1 MHPRIGVLP
10 LYNSEKQTLWINPL
24 YFGGI
29 EQAGGLPMLLPLT
42 DSQALW
48 EDCLSSFDGFVFT
61 GGQDLD
67 PALYGQEKLPEC
79 GYQAELRDSQEIYML
94 RRLLELNKPVL
105 GICRGIQAINVAYGG
120 TLYQD
125 IPTQAPSNVV
135 HRQEMPYEV
144 PHHQVELLE
153 NTLLRRIVGH
163 QHISVNSMHHQAV
176 LEPAPGFIVSAV
188 APDGLIE
195 AIECP
200 EKRFLLGVQWH
211 PEHMWQNYASGKKIW
226 QAFVDACR

>member
-1 MHPRIGVLP
+1 
-10 LYNSEKQTLWINPL
+10 
-24 YFGGI
+24 
-29 EQAGGLPMLLPLT
+29 
-42 DSQALW
+42 
-48 EDCLSSFDGFVFT
+48 
-61 GGQDLD
+61 
-67 PALYGQEKLPEC
+67 
-79 GYQAELRDSQEIYML
+79 
-94 RRLLELNKPVL
+94 
-105 GICRGIQAINVAYGG
+105 
-120 TLYQD
+120 
-125 IPTQAPSNVV
+125 
-135 HRQEMPYEV
+135 MPYEV